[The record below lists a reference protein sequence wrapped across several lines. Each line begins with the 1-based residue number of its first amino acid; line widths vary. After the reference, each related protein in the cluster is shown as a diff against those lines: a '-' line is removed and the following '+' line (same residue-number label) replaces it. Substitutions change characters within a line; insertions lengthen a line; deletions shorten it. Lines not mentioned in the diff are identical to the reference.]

1 MEGKFKQ
8 MKLDEGMIVKTRHC
22 NELYRISLRLN
33 NTVLIPICYCIELH
47 MDPELNPGNTNLNI
61 FQKLQ
66 YMANP
71 EKFNNKFKAFQHS
84 LHYIDS

>member
-47 MDPELNPGNTNLNI
+47 MDPELNPGKWQIPKNLITN
-61 FQKLQ
+61 
-66 YMANP
+66 
-71 EKFNNKFKAFQHS
+71 FN
-84 LHYIDS
+84 Y

>member
-8 MKLDEGMIVKTRHC
+8 MKLDEGMIVKTRNC

-47 MDPELNPGNTNLNI
+47 MDPDHGEN
-61 FQKLQ
+61 KLI
-66 YMANP
+66 
-71 EKFNNKFKAFQHS
+71 KK
-84 LHYIDS
+84 YIKQEFLKL